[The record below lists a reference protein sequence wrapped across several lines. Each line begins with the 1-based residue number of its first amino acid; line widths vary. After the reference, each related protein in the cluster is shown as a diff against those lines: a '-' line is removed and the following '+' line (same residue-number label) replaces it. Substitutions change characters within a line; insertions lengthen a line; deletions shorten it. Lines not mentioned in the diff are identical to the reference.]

1 MAEETGCEE
10 TFARYSAAWNHAN
23 RDHGGAKHPCPLAK
37 EYNCAE
43 MFFVQDKANAHADR
57 QHRRLKYLCP
67 LSKKSSCKERFGNS
81 VRADKHAKEA
91 HGQAGFPCPDAGQ
104 HQCDLHFPS
113 RGEASRHS
121 LRDHKEA
128 RYTCPRAKELGCSA
142 VYTDKSSAERHALS
156 AHDHVRFP
164 CPDAQKEGC
173 EKTFLNRFSAK
184 QHANAAHRNI
194 RYPCPVSDKYDCH
207 EVFTTKYWVTKH
219 VEMHSHPF
227 RCQHF
232 HCKERFESV
241 EEAIEH
247 SYDDKHPLATVFL
260 CTVPGCLGAEAGY
273 HLPKD
278 GIPKHRMAHVR
289 AGDIEEDDEFKAEEV
304 EGSLPRSDLPLFID
318 IFKHHSLDLTD
329 PIEVDGGGSP
339 ETGRS
344 DVDGSPETSGIDDKD
359 HDAEV
364 LALGEDEAD
373 LNGPGIETLS
383 TEHKRQI
390 YQSNKSKWGT

>member
-10 TFARYSAAWNHAN
+10 TFARHSAAWNHAN
-23 RDHGGAKHPCPLAK
+23 KDHGGAKHPCPLAK

-43 MFFVQDKANAHADR
+43 MFFVQDKANAHADH

-91 HGQAGFPCPDAGQ
+91 HGLAGFPCPDAEQ

-128 RYTCPRAKELGCSA
+128 RYACPRAKELGCSA

-156 AHDHVRFP
+156 AHDHMRFP

-173 EKTFLNRFSAK
+173 GKTLLDRSSAK

-207 EVFTTKYWVTKH
+207 GVFTTKYWVTKH
-219 VEMHSHPF
+219 VGMHSHPF

-232 HCKERFESV
+232 YCKERFESV

-260 CTVPGCLGAEAGY
+260 CAVPGYLGAEAGY

-289 AGDIEEDDEFKAEEV
+289 AGDIEEDDELKVEEV
-304 EGSLPRSDLPLFID
+304 ERSLPRSDLPLFID
-318 IFKHHSLDLTD
+318 FCKHHSLDLRD

-344 DVDGSPETSGIDDKD
+344 DVDGSPKMRGIDDED